1 MDIQGKL
8 NQANGR
14 LKAANVGITIEAKG
28 NRLYLRAVLPP
39 KLDSNRHEPYQQRI
53 ALGIRANFW
62 EVKVAEAEA
71 RKVGA
76 LLDCKHFSWQP
87 YLKQVTEPPTEIII
101 ADWITKF
108 EQHYFQRRA
117 RNPKSESTYHN
128 DYWKVFKNLP
138 QAETLDCELLLST
151 ILKTSPDTR
160 IRKRYCLALNAL
172 AKFAGL
178 DLDVKHLV
186 GSYGSKQLSPRNL
199 PNDEMIAQW
208 FFNIKDPAR
217 QWAYGAIATFG
228 LRPDE
233 IFYLDTSDLEL
244 GGYMLSVLDGKTG
257 LRRVWAYYPE
267 GVDLFGL
274 RSPKIPTATARN
286 NGDLG
291 SRCGQYFRRAGLR
304 FKPYD
309 LRHCWA
315 IRTIG
320 FGLDVSLAAAQQGHS
335 VRVHTELYH
344 RRISDRHHQRA
355 FDLLMLRSERPRF
368 CYPVQEKLF

>member
-14 LKAANVGITIEAKG
+14 LKAANVGVTIEVMG
-28 NRLYLRAVLPP
+28 GRLYLRAVLPP
-39 KLDSNRHEPYQQRI
+39 KPDSDKHETYQQRI
-53 ALGIRANFW
+53 ALGTRANFW
-62 EVKVAEAEA
+62 GMKVAEAEA

-76 LLDCKHFSWQP
+76 LLDCKQFSWQP
-87 YLKQVTEPPTEIII
+87 YLKEVTEPPTETII
-101 ADWITKF
+101 ADWLIKF

-128 DYWKVFKNLP
+128 DYWKVFKHLP
-138 QAETLDCELLLST
+138 QAETLNCELLLST

-178 DLDVKHLV
+178 ELDAKHLV
-186 GSYGSKQLSPRNL
+186 GSYGPKQLSPRDL
-199 PNDEMIAQW
+199 PDDETICQW
-208 FFNIKDPAR
+208 FSKIKDPAWR
-217 QWAYGAIATFG
+217 WAYGAIATFG
-228 LRPDE
+228 LRPHE
-233 IFYLDTSDLEL
+233 IFYLDTSDLEQ
-244 GGYMLSVLDGKTG
+244 GSYMLSVLDGKTG
-257 LRRVWAYYPE
+257 PRRVWACYPE
-267 GVDLFGL
+267 WVDLFEL
-274 RSPKIPTATARN
+274 RSPLIPAATGRN

-291 SRCGQYFRRAGLR
+291 SRCGQYFRRAGLP

-315 IRTIG
+315 IRTID

-335 VRVHTELYH
+335 LKVHTELYH
-344 RRISDRHHQRA
+344 RSYQR
-355 FDLLMLRSERPRF
+355 SPSSTGI
-368 CYPVQEKLF
+368 